1 MKGDRIMKTRNNL
14 KRTEFFN
21 GLLIAALI
29 AAVISVAGFT
39 QIAHAAET
47 AKEIDAGVDA
57 ALDRFHKQVKGA
69 DEAARNAK
77 GLLIM
82 PNVKKAGLIIGGEYG
97 QGALRIDGKT
107 VGYYR
112 IVSGS
117 VGFQIGAE
125 AKDMI
130 LAFMTD
136 EVLNKFRASK
146 GWEAGIDGNVAIINV
161 GAGGAATT
169 RNVNE
174 PIVGYVFDVKG
185 LMGDLSLKGAKFSKI
200 DPAQ

>member
-1 MKGDRIMKTRNNL
+1 MKTRTQKKSSQISYVFL
-14 KRTEFFN
+14 MTAVVAATFFF
-21 GLLIAALI
+21 A
-29 AAVISVAGFT
+29 SFS
-39 QIAHAAET
+39 QIASAAAT
-47 AKEIDAGVDA
+47 AKEIDASADA
-57 ALDRFHKQVKGA
+57 ALDRFYKQVKGA
-69 DEAARNAK
+69 DELSRNAK

-97 QGALRIDGKT
+97 KGALRIDGST

-112 IVSGS
+112 VVSGS
-117 VGFQIGAE
+117 VGFQLGVE

-130 LAFMTD
+130 LVFMTD

-146 GWEAGIDGNVAIINV
+146 GWEAGIDGNVAIIVV
-161 GAGGAATT
+161 GGGGSATT

-174 PIVGYVFDVKG
+174 PIQGYVFDVKG
-185 LMGDLSLKGAKFSKI
+185 LMGDISLKGAKFSKI

>member
-1 MKGDRIMKTRNNL
+1 MKRQVLITPATIL
-14 KRTEFFN
+14 N
-21 GLLIAALI
+21 GFLIAVLFATIL
-29 AAVISVAGFT
+29 SVAGFT
-39 QIAHAAET
+39 QIARAAAT

-97 QGALRIDGKT
+97 TGALRIDGKT

-136 EVLNKFRASK
+136 DVLNKFRASK

>member
-1 MKGDRIMKTRNNL
+1 MKTRTNT
-14 KRTEFFN
+14 KRVEISTAF
-21 GLLIAALI
+21 LIALLFATVVSI
-29 AAVISVAGFT
+29 GGFS
-39 QIAHAAET
+39 QIAFAKT
-47 AKEIDAGVDA
+47 AKEIDASVDA
-57 ALDRFHKQVKGA
+57 AMDRFYKQVQGA

-82 PNVKKAGLIIGGEYG
+82 PNVKKAGVIIGGEYG
-97 QGALRIDGKT
+97 KGALRIDGKT

-136 EVLNKFRASK
+136 DVLNKFRASK
-146 GWEAGIDGNVAIINV
+146 GWEAGIDGNVAIITV
-161 GAGGAATT
+161 GGGGAATT

-185 LMGDLSLKGAKFSKI
+185 LMGDISLKGAKFSKI
-200 DPAQ
+200 DMSQ

>member
-1 MKGDRIMKTRNNL
+1 MKTRTNTKSAEISNVFL
-14 KRTEFFN
+14 M
-21 GLLIAALI
+21 AALI
-29 AAVISVAGFT
+29 AAVISVVSFSP
-39 QIAHAAET
+39 IARAAET
-47 AKEIDAGVDA
+47 AKEIDASVDA

-69 DEAARNAK
+69 DEAARTAK
-77 GLLIM
+77 GLLVM
-82 PNVKKAGLIIGGEYG
+82 PNVKKAGLIVGGEYG
-97 QGALRIDGKT
+97 TGALRIDGKT

-112 IVSGS
+112 VVSGS
-117 VGFQIGAE
+117 VGFQIGVE

-136 EVLNKFRASK
+136 DVLNKFQASK
-146 GWEAGIDGNVAIINV
+146 GWEAGIDGNVALINV
-161 GAGGAATT
+161 GGGGAATT

-185 LMGDLSLKGAKFSKI
+185 LMGDISLKGAKFSKI

>member
-1 MKGDRIMKTRNNL
+1 MKRQVLITPATIL
-14 KRTEFFN
+14 N
-21 GLLIAALI
+21 GFLIAVLFATIL
-29 AAVISVAGFT
+29 SVAGFT
-39 QIAHAAET
+39 QIARAAAT

-97 QGALRIDGKT
+97 TGALRIDGKT

-136 EVLNKFRASK
+136 DVLNKFRASK

-161 GAGGAATT
+161 GGGGAATT

>member
-1 MKGDRIMKTRNNL
+1 MKRQVLITPATIL
-14 KRTEFFN
+14 N
-21 GLLIAALI
+21 GFLIAVLFATIL
-29 AAVISVAGFT
+29 SVAGFT
-39 QIAHAAET
+39 QIARAAAT

-97 QGALRIDGKT
+97 TGALRIDGKT
-107 VGYYR
+107 AGYYR

-136 EVLNKFRASK
+136 DVLNKFRASK

-161 GAGGAATT
+161 GGGGAATT

-185 LMGDLSLKGAKFSKI
+185 LMGDISLKGAKFSKI

>member
-1 MKGDRIMKTRNNL
+1 
-14 KRTEFFN
+14 
-21 GLLIAALI
+21 
-29 AAVISVAGFT
+29 
-39 QIAHAAET
+39 
-47 AKEIDAGVDA
+47 
-57 ALDRFHKQVKGA
+57 
-69 DEAARNAK
+69 
-77 GLLIM
+77 M
-82 PNVKKAGLIIGGEYG
+82 PNVKKAGFIIGGEYG
-97 QGALRIDGKT
+97 TGALRIDGKT

-136 EVLNKFRASK
+136 DVLNKFQASK

-161 GAGGAATT
+161 GGGGAATT

>member
-1 MKGDRIMKTRNNL
+1 MKTRTQKKSSQISYVFL
-14 KRTEFFN
+14 MTAVVAATFFF
-21 GLLIAALI
+21 A
-29 AAVISVAGFT
+29 SFS
-39 QIAHAAET
+39 QIASAAAT
-47 AKEIDAGVDA
+47 AKEIDASADA
-57 ALDRFHKQVKGA
+57 ALDRFYKQVKGA
-69 DEAARNAK
+69 DELSRNAK

-97 QGALRIDGKT
+97 KGALRINGNT

-112 IVSGS
+112 VVSGS
-117 VGFQIGAE
+117 VGFQLGVE

-130 LAFMTD
+130 LVFMTD

-146 GWEAGIDGNVAIINV
+146 GWEAGIDGNVAIIVV
-161 GAGGAATT
+161 GGGGSATT

-174 PIVGYVFDVKG
+174 PIQGYVFDVKG
-185 LMGDLSLKGAKFSKI
+185 LMGDISLKGAKFSKI